1 MNLAINKRPFIQA
14 PPPLAL
20 HYGTRGGAEIF
31 VERGG
36 GGCGKHM
43 EKVKEAKISKKGP
56 HMKKPPPTP
65 IKKRTFFSGGG
76 LRAYS
81 VPQAGDPVFNTIN
94 THSGEYAAIPLNI
107 VPSNTISI
115 TFVYK
120 IIIFVN
126 FFDKIA
132 AKYTPKRTKLHHFFF
147 NFLGGAC
154 PRTPLTNAWLC
165 HAQHCASR
173 HAYIPTFGN

>member
-1 MNLAINKRPFIQA
+1 
-14 PPPLAL
+14 
-20 HYGTRGGAEIF
+20 
-31 VERGG
+31 
-36 GGCGKHM
+36 
-43 EKVKEAKISKKGP
+43 
-56 HMKKPPPTP
+56 MKKPPPTP

-81 VPQAGDPVFNTIN
+81 APQAGDSVLNTIN

-120 IIIFVN
+120 INIFVN

-132 AKYTPKRTKLHHFFF
+132 AKYTPKRTKLHHFLKFSRGSMPP
-147 NFLGGAC
+147 NPPNKRVAL
-154 PRTPLTNAWLC
+154 PRPALRFAPCIYPHFRKLD
-165 HAQHCASR
+165 
-173 HAYIPTFGN
+173 